1 MNAAPPSA
9 GPIARPMAEIETA
22 KPLRVPR
29 MRSETAELVSRM
41 MEQGKAK
48 MPAKDFTSM
57 MPNMAACCHAEFCI
71 NAVKGV
77 VKQTSGKTMAQH
89 LKQLR
94 TPKRRAVGGK
104 MMN

>member
-9 GPIARPMAEIETA
+9 GPIARPTAEIDTA

-29 MRSETAELVSRM
+29 MRRETAELVSRM

-48 MPAKDFTSM
+48 MTANDLTSM
-57 MPNMAACCHAEFCI
+57 MPNMTVCCHAEFWI
-71 NAVKGV
+71 SAVKGV
-77 VKQTSGKTMAQH
+77 EKQMSGKAMAQH